1 MEEHQKFLTRHCR
14 VCTKKVGRVWYQV
27 KNYNKLLSILG
38 VDTSNDEIDIHP
50 QCFCNSCYLTS
61 RRMYSKTGEGSKST
75 TTIQPYTWME
85 HNEDGCEVCDLMT
98 SKAQGGRPKKSSSGR
113 GRPCTIEKHVWSC
126 AGKSTLETITPESI
140 IVPSGMNIDNFL
152 CCSCHMVVNRPLEL
166 TPCRN
171 LICMKCCLP
180 LIKSNEFT
188 CPGCTLVHDSSIS
201 NINTIAP
208 LIQTMICNIQFQ
220 CLKCNKVVRLDDA
233 TDHDQSECSSFTI
246 SLPLTVE
253 DVLHQPLE
261 SEPTKLEQLAAVN
274 VVQRMM
280 TNTSDSTVTL
290 PTGGHVSTILC

>member
-1 MEEHQKFLTRHCR
+1 
-14 VCTKKVGRVWYQV
+14 
-27 KNYNKLLSILG
+27 
-38 VDTSNDEIDIHP
+38 
-50 QCFCNSCYLTS
+50 
-61 RRMYSKTGEGSKST
+61 
-75 TTIQPYTWME
+75 ME

-98 SKAQGGRPKKSSSGR
+98 SKLAQGGRPKKSSTGR
-113 GRPCTIEKHVWSC
+113 GRPGAIEKHAWSC

-140 IVPSGMNIDNFL
+140 IVPSGMNIDDFL

-208 LIQTMICNIQFQ
+208 LIQTMICNLQFQ
-220 CLKCNKVVRLDDA
+220 CPKCNKVVRLDDA

-246 SLPLTVE
+246 LLPLTVE
-253 DVLHQPLE
+253 DVLHQPLQ

-290 PTGGHVSTILC
+290 PTGGHVSLILC

>member
-1 MEEHQKFLTRHCR
+1 
-14 VCTKKVGRVWYQV
+14 
-27 KNYNKLLSILG
+27 
-38 VDTSNDEIDIHP
+38 
-50 QCFCNSCYLTS
+50 
-61 RRMYSKTGEGSKST
+61 
-75 TTIQPYTWME
+75 
-85 HNEDGCEVCDLMT
+85 MT
-98 SKAQGGRPKKSSSGR
+98 STAQGGRPQKSSSGR

-140 IVPSGMNIDNFL
+140 IVLSGMNIDNFL

-171 LICMKCCLP
+171 LICMKGCLP
-180 LIKSNEFT
+180 LIKSLVLDV
-188 CPGCTLVHDSSIS
+188 PWVHDSSIS

-208 LIQTMICNIQFQ
+208 LIQTMICNLQFQ
-220 CLKCNKVVRLDDA
+220 CLKCNYVVRLDDA